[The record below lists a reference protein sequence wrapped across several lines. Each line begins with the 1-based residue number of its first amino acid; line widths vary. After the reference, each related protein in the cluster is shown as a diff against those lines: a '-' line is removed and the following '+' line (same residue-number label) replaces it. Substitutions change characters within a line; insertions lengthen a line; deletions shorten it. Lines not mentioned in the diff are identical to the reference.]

1 MTGTETQIIPTPKQK
16 EAKQIAD
23 KNFITL
29 YGGAIRGG
37 KSYWL
42 LLTFITYCFKY
53 PKSRWLIV
61 RESMPTMERTI
72 LHTFQT
78 KFLDI
83 GFNQYVTNFNKQTMT
98 VTWNNGSQI
107 IFMAENY
114 DADKELNRFRGLEIN
129 GAGVDEANEIRE
141 ETFNKL
147 IERSGSW
154 IGSEGCPTKI
164 LLTCNPSQGWVKTKF
179 YKRYVEQ
186 TLPDSWAYVP
196 AKITDNPHVTEGY
209 KESLKNL
216 PPDQYKIFV
225 EGDWN
230 AFSVNKPFAYAFDE
244 NVHVDSDSEYS
255 DILPL
260 WLSFDFNIDPI
271 TCLVAQHHDDDDDFL
286 DIIAEFKLKDGSTD
300 SLCDAIIAK
309 FGHYNPTYFVTGD
322 ATGNNRSALTG
333 GNINHYYIIKNKLG
347 LASSQIKTKKRNMSP
362 KNLRVLTNSLLQ
374 NYDIRISPKCET
386 YINDLKYVEVDD
398 NGDIKKD
405 RSNENRKADLLDC
418 GNYLYEAIF
427 PTFVKFSQIN
437 SNYLESEEII

>member
-1 MTGTETQIIPTPKQK
+1 MNG
-16 EAKQIAD
+16 
-23 KNFITL
+23 
-29 YGGAIRGG
+29 IRGG

-83 GFNQYVTNFNKQTMT
+83 GFNQYVTNFNRQTMT

-179 YKRYVEQ
+179 YKRYEEQ

-196 AKITDNPHVTEGY
+196 AKIFDNP
-209 KESLKNL
+209 
-216 PPDQYKIFV
+216 
-225 EGDWN
+225 
-230 AFSVNKPFAYAFDE
+230 
-244 NVHVDSDSEYS
+244 
-255 DILPL
+255 
-260 WLSFDFNIDPI
+260 
-271 TCLVAQHHDDDDDFL
+271 
-286 DIIAEFKLKDGSTD
+286 
-300 SLCDAIIAK
+300 
-309 FGHYNPTYFVTGD
+309 YNT
-322 ATGNNRSALTG
+322 
-333 GNINHYYIIKNKLG
+333 I
-347 LASSQIKTKKRNMSP
+347 ASSPRSSCPNC
-362 KNLRVLTNSLLQ
+362 RVSCQ
-374 NYDIRISPKCET
+374 KAPG
-386 YINDLKYVEVDD
+386 
-398 NGDIKKD
+398 NGMM
-405 RSNENRKADLLDC
+405 
-418 GNYLYEAIF
+418 
-427 PTFVKFSQIN
+427 PFV
-437 SNYLESEEII
+437 